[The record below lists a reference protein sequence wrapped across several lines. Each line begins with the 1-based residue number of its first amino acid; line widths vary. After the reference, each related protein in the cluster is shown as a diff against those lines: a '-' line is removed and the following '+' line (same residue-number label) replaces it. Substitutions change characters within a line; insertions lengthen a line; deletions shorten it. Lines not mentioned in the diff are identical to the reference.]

1 MRERV
6 VSRASQMRLRGARQH
21 ALTAV
26 LTLLCGWSRI
36 TDDRVGLPQVV
47 ELIVAAGGRRYDLKT
62 VGRALASLAAD
73 ELIVYRPAQG
83 RGARAFI
90 AIHDQFVGGV
100 EVLERDQSGR
110 VITDY
115 SGHSTPDSVTFSE
128 PRPYIDQKNY
138 PPTPRNQSQPEASR
152 PIAVKVSPEE
162 LRTVLRHLPE
172 PLARLPKHLRWMLGR
187 EIRQRLE
194 RGWRPDQILDV
205 LAAPMPADVAAPV
218 AVGVVA
224 AAAQRRRRRTAVAAC
239 AAGLGRPGKR
249 RSTRSGAR
257 TPPHAGTPTWRPSPA
272 PSSAPTCCA
281 PTR

>member
-1 MRERV
+1 M
-6 VSRASQMRLRGARQH
+6 
-21 ALTAV
+21 
-26 LTLLCGWSRI
+26 
-36 TDDRVGLPQVV
+36 
-47 ELIVAAGGRRYDLKT
+47 AAGGRHYDLKT

-138 PPTPRNQSQPEASR
+138 PPTPRNQTQPEASR

-205 LAAPMPADVAAPV
+205 LAAPMPADVERPWRLALWRLRHNI
-218 AVGVVA
+218 VGLRTA
-224 AAAQRRRRRTAVAAC
+224 AAAP

-249 RSTRSGAR
+249 RIAGGGRGHHRALVWRRGRGDQPRTARRPAARRRGEIRAPQPKTRWPR
-257 TPPHAGTPTWRPSPA
+257 LPRRAGGWPGCSRRCP
-272 PSSAPTCCA
+272 
-281 PTR
+281 